1 MTITL
6 TTQHADV
13 REFELRSN
21 ALSRTSV
28 RLRALNP
35 DYPRVYAVAAM
46 SGEGKRRWWQL
57 SEGLC
62 GGDRVHQ
69 MFARSLQDLD
79 SAEAAAIQVA
89 TSLIHAVVGRV
100 AASIVSAGAAW
111 DPGLENLFIH
121 MDSDGGIDWA
131 GVIDETLRVA
141 PNGRESG
148 SDGVVDMPCEEALL
162 VWTAHRC
169 LTSLRAIYDA
179 VSRCA
184 PVDQFRFWGL
194 GRGVDPGRS
203 GICPHLGRRGR
214 ISRSAPRAGGLLDAF
229 VAAGLPVRARRKVSL
244 RPRWNQFDE
253 GLAKLGQ
260 PCL

>member
-1 MTITL
+1 MTVTL

-46 SGEGKRRWWQL
+46 AGEGKRRWWQL
-57 SEGLC
+57 SEGLR
-62 GGDRVHQ
+62 GDRVHQ

-100 AASIVSAGAAW
+100 AASIVSEGSAW

-131 GVIDETLRVA
+131 GVVDETLRVA
-141 PNGRESG
+141 PNGREAG

-162 VWTAHRC
+162 IWTAHRC
-169 LTSLRAIYDA
+169 PTSLRAIYDA

-194 GRGVDPGRS
+194 VGES
-203 GICPHLGRRGR
+203 ILGAAAYVPILAGEGESAAQRRGQ
-214 ISRSAPRAGGLLDAF
+214 GLLDAF